1 MPVTRGDYDAVVVG
15 SGPNG
20 LSAAITLARTGKS
33 VLVLEACETVGGGC
47 RSAELTLPGFTH
59 DICSAVHPLALA
71 SPAFKEL
78 PLERYGLEFVH
89 PDLPLAHPLDG
100 GGAVALHR
108 SLAETAAGLGRDEV
122 AYRRLF
128 GPLLDSFDDIVSTT
142 MGPLGLPRHPIAVAR
157 FGLSALRSAAGLAQS
172 RFKTRRARALF
183 AGMAA
188 HSMLSLETRPGA
200 AFGLVLAMSAHAVGW
215 PFIRGGSQRL
225 ADALAAH
232 LRELGGDI
240 ETGRRVVSLRDLPRA
255 RVWMFDVTPRQLT
268 SIAGDALPS
277 GYLRKLARYRYGP
290 GVFKVD
296 FALSGPIPWTAETC
310 RRAGTLHLGGTLA
323 EIADAEL
330 AVSRGR
336 PASRPYV
343 ILAQPSLFDATRAP
357 GGQHTAWAY
366 CHVPHGSPVDMIEP
380 IVQQIERFAPGFRDV
395 VLETHTYNAPQMEAY
410 NANYVGGDINGG
422 AQDLR
427 QLFTR
432 PVLRL
437 NPYSTPNPQI
447 FICSSSTPP
456 GGGVHGLCGYYGA
469 KAALKRP
476 V

>member
-1 MPVTRGDYDAVVVG
+1 
-15 SGPNG
+15 
-20 LSAAITLARTGKS
+20 
-33 VLVLEACETVGGGC
+33 
-47 RSAELTLPGFTH
+47 
-59 DICSAVHPLALA
+59 
-71 SPAFKEL
+71 
-78 PLERYGLEFVH
+78 
-89 PDLPLAHPLDG
+89 
-100 GGAVALHR
+100 
-108 SLAETAAGLGRDEV
+108 
-122 AYRRLF
+122 
-128 GPLLDSFDDIVSTT
+128 
-142 MGPLGLPRHPIAVAR
+142 
-157 FGLSALRSAAGLAQS
+157 
-172 RFKTRRARALF
+172 
-183 AGMAA
+183 
-188 HSMLSLETRPGA
+188 MLSLETRPGA

-232 LRELGGDI
+232 LRELGGEI

-336 PASRPYV
+336 HASRPYV

-366 CHVPHGSPVDMIEP
+366 CHVPHGSPVDMSEP

-422 AQDLR
+422 VQDLR

-437 NPYSTPNPQI
+437 NPYSTPNRQI